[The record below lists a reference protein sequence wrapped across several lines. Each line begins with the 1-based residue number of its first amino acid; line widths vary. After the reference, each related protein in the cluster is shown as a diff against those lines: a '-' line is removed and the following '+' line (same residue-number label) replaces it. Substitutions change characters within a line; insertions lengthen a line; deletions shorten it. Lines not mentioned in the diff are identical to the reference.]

1 MTPAA
6 QQALHAAQI
15 ILGYQVYIDLV
26 QPLLSPDQQVIPSPI
41 GHEIERAELAVDLA
55 TSGRAVAMI
64 SSGDIGI
71 YAMAGPVFEVL
82 RQQGWTGLNP
92 PVEVFPGVS
101 AIQAAAARLGAP
113 LGHDFCTISLSDL
126 LTPWPVIERRLQAAA
141 WGDFVIGFY
150 NPRSQKR
157 DWQLQQA
164 LEILLAHRA
173 AETPVAIVR
182 HVTRPDEQVSLTT
195 LAELQPEQVDMFT
208 LVLVGNSQSYRLGE
222 RLVTPRGYME
232 DWKIERLADCQKNP
246 TFQPS
251 PSSASLRTG
260 PPALRLRSGQA
271 FQPFGFAQDRPSS
284 LPTFQPSNLPAFQ
297 PSSLPTF
304 QPSNPPAFQ
313 PSNPPAFQISP
324 PGLPDAAF
332 STAANQ
338 ITKREIRLLVLA
350 ELALCPGEIM
360 WDIGTGSG
368 SVSLEAAR
376 AVPAA
381 MVYAI
386 EKRAELLQHA
396 RENLARFPAPNVHLM
411 EGVAPDDLGAWPDPD
426 AVFIG
431 GSGGRLAALI
441 EATQRRL
448 RAGGRLV
455 INLATVENLAIIRRL
470 LPEAQVNQIQ
480 INRGVPIM
488 DMLRFEALNPVFIVK
503 WRLDN
508 R

>member
-1 MTPAA
+1 VLASGDPLCYGIGASLRRYFPPEAFEIIPAPTA
-6 QQALHAAQI
+6 FQLAFAALAEPWSDAA
-15 ILGYQVYIDLV
+15 
-26 QPLLSPDQQVIPSPI
+26 LLSAHARPI
-41 GHEIERAELAVDLA
+41 ADV
-55 TSGRAVAMI
+55 V
-64 SSGDIGI
+64 
-71 YAMAGPVFEVL
+71 
-82 RQQGWTGLNP
+82 
-92 PVEVFPGVS
+92 
-101 AIQAAAARLGAP
+101 AAARLAPKAAILTDSQHTPAALAQALLEAGFPPDLPCAICENLGSPQERLIHTNLGQVDRLDYAP
-113 LGHDFCTISLSDL
+113 LNVFVVWNRHPTINHEQSTMSNEQ
-126 LTPWPVIERRLQAAA
+126 LTINDPPTLQS
-141 WGDFVIGFY
+141 FGFA
-150 NPRSQKR
+150 Q
-157 DWQLQQA
+157 D
-164 LEILLAHRA
+164 
-173 AETPVAIVR
+173 
-182 HVTRPDEQVSLTT
+182 RPS
-195 LAELQPEQVDMFT
+195 
-208 LVLVGNSQSYRLGE
+208 
-222 RLVTPRGYME
+222 
-232 DWKIERLADCQKNP
+232 
-246 TFQPS
+246 S
-251 PSSASLRTG
+251 PSASLRTG